1 MERAARYPSH
11 AKIRLPA
18 ILMVTYAAAVPAE
31 SSDNLTESIA
41 KVDIVVKAPKMPVPR
56 RTTLPSLITVP
67 AAMTPKRTPSM
78 SDPTRLIASVA
89 YGSESGPDTVCKTYL
104 RTAPTAPPIATNASS
119 LVSMMVHGN

>member
-78 SDPTRLIASVA
+78 SLSLIH
-89 YGSESGPDTVCKTYL
+89 
-104 RTAPTAPPIATNASS
+104 I
-119 LVSMMVHGN
+119 